1 MDIEWQSVPSR
12 GASNALTSTP
22 ETAPASSLRDG
33 FASRLKSLR
42 IAYGEA
48 YSRPRL
54 TTAEFAAL
62 LGVEPGR
69 YRRYERA
76 ETEPPFWLLVAIQ
89 RMTGVSLDWLVSGTG
104 PSPIVAPPEIEP
116 RHASTLSE
124 AATITQSSRP
134 RLHGPAV

>member
-1 MDIEWQSVPSR
+1 VDIELPTLPSR
-12 GASNALTSTP
+12 AASNGLASTS

-33 FASRLKSLR
+33 FATRLKSLR

-48 YSRPRL
+48 YSPPRL

-104 PSPIVAPPEIEP
+104 PSPVMAPPETESRP
-116 RHASTLSE
+116 APTLSE
-124 AATITQSSRP
+124 AVTITQSSRP
-134 RLHGPAV
+134 RLHQL